1 MGRAG
6 SRIAVLFHER
16 ERGLDPARYLVHHL
30 AAFWREDGHDVAY
43 LHGTKRF
50 VPADLLLVHV
60 DLSVVPEPYL
70 AFAARYPVVLNGRVR
85 DVRKSVTSRYLV
97 RPGEGWAGP
106 VIVKSDLNFGGLP
119 ERVLGAGRL
128 ARRLHLARRARG
140 VALTWQDYRIFDRLD
155 DVPAR
160 WLARSNL
167 VVERFLPELEN
178 GLYHYRMYQFLGDR
192 GRCTRLGSPQPVF
205 KADHSTLV
213 EWVEPHPEAVTWR
226 EELGLDYG
234 KIDYLVHDGEAVL
247 LDANKTTGASTHT
260 DPETLRAERRNQA
273 QGLYAYFS
281 GLRPA

>member
-1 MGRAG
+1 MVRAVGPRPGTVAGVAGTGR
-6 SRIAVLFHER
+6 RIAVLFHER
-16 ERGLDPARYLVHHL
+16 QRDSDAAVYLLDKL
-30 AAFWREDGHDVAY
+30 AAFWREDGHEVVY
-43 LHGTKRF
+43 LYGTGRF

-70 AFAARYPVVLNGRVR
+70 VFAARYPVVLNGRVR
-85 DVRKSVTSRYLV
+85 V
-97 RPGEGWAGP
+97 
-106 VIVKSDLNFGGLP
+106 GGLP

-128 ARRLHLARRARG
+128 ARRLHLAGRARG

-155 DVPAR
+155 DVPAE

-247 LDANKTTGASTHT
+247 LDANKTTGTSTHT
-260 DPETLRAERRNQA
+260 DPETLQAERRNQA

-281 GLRPA
+281 GREPE